1 MKKAITINVRE
12 YRKAIKNGKPRE
24 TGNIGYTRRIQY
36 NTIQYNTIF
45 VGHHYGQANTINVNK
60 TRSLLQTTGGKNE
73 PNIVFMPTS

>member
-36 NTIQYNTIF
+36 NTIQ
-45 VGHHYGQANTINVNK
+45 H
-60 TRSLLQTTGGKNE
+60 
-73 PNIVFMPTS
+73 NICWTPLWASKHN